1 MLYRLKLSYK
11 GTNYIGWQIQEK
23 QGRTIQGE
31 LMKAL
36 GKICKLSGE
45 ELGQIKI
52 IGSGRTD
59 TGVHSFGQVAR
70 IEIPL
75 KIDPRS
81 LRSALNS
88 NLDFDI
94 RILEAHDCDESF
106 HPLRD
111 SKSKEYWYV
120 FANLDNAPPHA
131 RELMSNFPFEIDV
144 ELMKKGAKLFE
155 GTHDFCNYFCTGTEV
170 STTVRT
176 IYECEL
182 VHHKSSG
189 LWNFYVP
196 DYYVLRIKGNGF
208 LKQMVRL
215 IMGALWNLGRGKI
228 TLSQLEESLRQPIPK
243 KLGMTAPPQGLYQM
257 YVEYPSLSQGID
269 KN

>member
-45 ELGQIKI
+45 ELGRIKI

-59 TGVHSFGQVAR
+59 TGVHAFAQVAR
-70 IEIPL
+70 IDIPL
-75 KIDPRS
+75 VIDPRS

-88 NLDFDI
+88 HLEFDI
-94 RILEAHDCDESF
+94 RILEAHACDESF

-111 SKSKEYWYV
+111 AKSKEYWYV

-131 RELMSNFPFEIDV
+131 RELMSNFPFPIDL
-144 ELMKKGAKLFE
+144 ELMNRGAKLFA

-170 STTVRT
+170 SSTVRT
-176 IYECEL
+176 IFECEI
-182 VHHKSSG
+182 VTHESTG

-196 DYYVLRIKGNGF
+196 RYHVLRVRGNGF

-215 IMGALWNLGRGKI
+215 IMGTLWNLGRGKI
-228 TLSQLEESLRQPIPK
+228 TLEQLEESLQKPIPK
-243 KLGMTAPPQGLYQM
+243 KLGMTAPPQGLYLIQ
-257 YVEYPSLSQGID
+257 VDYPSLGQGID

>member
-1 MLYRLKLSYK
+1 MFYRLKISYK
-11 GTNYIGWQIQEK
+11 GTNYIGWQIQEN

-31 LMKAL
+31 LQKAL
-36 GKICKLSGE
+36 AKICKLTGE
-45 ELGQIKI
+45 EIGQIKI

-59 TGVHSFGQVAR
+59 TGVHAFAQVAR
-70 IEIPL
+70 ISIPL

-88 NLDFDI
+88 FLDFDI

-111 SKSKEYWYV
+111 AKCKEYWYV

-131 RELMSNFPFEIDV
+131 RELMSNFPFHLDL
-144 ELMKKGAKLFE
+144 ELMQKGAKLFE
-155 GTHDFCNYFCTGTEV
+155 GTHDFCNYYCTGTEV
-170 STTVRT
+170 SSTVRT
-176 IYECEL
+176 IFECEL
-182 VHHKSSG
+182 VTHQSTG

-196 DYYVLRIKGNGF
+196 EYYVLRIKGNGF
-208 LKQMVRL
+208 LKQMVRV
-215 IMGALWNLGRGKI
+215 IMGTLWNLGRGKI
-228 TLSQLEESLRQPIPK
+228 SLSELEESLQKAIPK
-243 KLGMTAPPQGLYQM
+243 KLGNTAPPQGLYLM
-257 YVEYPSLSQGID
+257 YVDYPCLSLGID